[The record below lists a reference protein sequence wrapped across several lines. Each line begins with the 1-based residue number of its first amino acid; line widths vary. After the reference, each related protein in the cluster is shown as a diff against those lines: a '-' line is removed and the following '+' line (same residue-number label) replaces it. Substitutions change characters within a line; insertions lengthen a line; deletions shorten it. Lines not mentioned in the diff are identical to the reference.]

1 MNQKNTTKIVI
12 NSQTFEL
19 LINNCEPLKANNP
32 EGPKRLN
39 KDALNNCL
47 NFQIQSLAASVVKR
61 AALGINREFK
71 KRGWDG
77 QVIAQIHDQLII
89 KIKKELAEEAKWVV
103 KEIMETTTQLPGV
116 TLKAPPEIAKNFRDG
131 H

>member
-1 MNQKNTTKIVI
+1 MDWKFRKDLSKELGSELTTQLYGDYR
-12 NSQTFEL
+12 N
-19 LINNCEPLKANNP
+19 
-32 EGPKRLN
+32 
-39 KDALNNCL
+39 ALNNCL
-47 NFQIQSLAASVVKR
+47 NFQIQSLAASVVNR
-61 AALGINREFK
+61 AALAINKEFK

-89 KIKKELAEEAKWVV
+89 KVKEELAHEAAEVV
-103 KEIMETTTQLPGV
+103 KYIMETTTQLPGV